1 MLRALFVLLLLLNA
15 LLLAWNLNLL
25 APLGW
30 PSTRAADPSPP
41 QQVRPETLQILPAAS
56 VPAPAAASA
65 SQP

>member
-25 APLGW
+25 APWGW
-30 PSTRAADPSPP
+30 PSTQAADPAQL
-41 QQVRPETLQILPAAS
+41 QQVRPEALQV
-56 VPAPAAASA
+56 VPAPAVPASTPA